1 MGKTEICREEKWVF
15 FDNRKIFFQKNRIPL
30 YKDTKNYCE
39 I

>member
-1 MGKTEICREEKWVF
+1 MGKTKICREEKWVL
-15 FDNRKIFFQKNRIPL
+15 FDNRKIYFQKNRIPL

>member
-1 MGKTEICREEKWVF
+1 MGQTEICRKEKCAL
-15 FDNRKIFFQKNRIPL
+15 FDNRKIFFQKIRIPL